1 MPASWIKICA
11 NLLGFVFTVQVPFLL
26 FIYVQCMHSPC
37 QKKISV
43 CATCCLG
50 GIVYVCNGRE
60 TIGFVCA
67 VFNFLLA
74 ITIYRSM
81 MLGGF

>member
-1 MPASWIKICA
+1 
-11 NLLGFVFTVQVPFLL
+11 
-26 FIYVQCMHSPC
+26 MHSPC

-43 CATCCLG
+43 CATYRSG
-50 GIVYVCNGRE
+50 GIVHVCNGTE

-67 VFNFLLA
+67 VFKFLLA
-74 ITIYRSM
+74 ITVYGSM